1 MITNVEK
8 WHYIDLKSVRTDDGL
23 NRPIRSLPRFFRRIT
38 ENHHGYFYCLNC
50 LNSFRTDNALKRHEH
65 LRDYN
70 DYCNIEMPTQG
81 NNTIKYNNGGKSM
94 HEPCGYALSLIS
106 SFDSKQNKQNFY
118 RGKDCIKRFCS
129 NLKELATKIIDYE
142 EKEMIPLTDK
152 ENKFYKEQEKC
163 HICQKEFCYDK
174 NEKKEFKYTKKLEI
188 IVIIEENLE
197 ELLIAFAI

>member
-1 MITNVEK
+1 
-8 WHYIDLKSVRTDDGL
+8 
-23 NRPIRSLPRFFRRIT
+23 
-38 ENHHGYFYCLNC
+38 
-50 LNSFRTDNALKRHEH
+50 
-65 LRDYN
+65 
-70 DYCNIEMPTQG
+70 MPTQG
-81 NNTIKYNNGGKSM
+81 NNTIKYNHGEKSLKVSFTIYADLECLLIKQQSCQNNPNESYTERKAM
-94 HEPCGYALSLIS
+94 HEPCGYSLDLVS

-129 NLKELATKIIDYE
+129 DLKELATKIIDYE